1 MDNYEQEVAEETTTE
16 ETEPEVEETVEDEES
31 EAEEIDYKAEF
42 EKTKAELEKA
52 QRAIEKNKQKAKT
65 STGTNEGLSTADILA
80 LSKADV
86 DTEDLDE
93 VLDYAK
99 YKKISISDALKSSVL
114 KATLQERA
122 EERKSAEAV
131 TTKGTRR
138 AASSQVSDDRLLAD
152 AQNGIFPE
160 KEEDIQRLAKL
171 RILKR

>member
-1 MDNYEQEVAEETTTE
+1 MDNYDEDVVEETTTE
-16 ETEPEVEETVEDEES
+16 ETSPEVEDGSVEEES
-31 EAEEIDYKAEF
+31 EAEEVDYKAEF

-65 STGTNEGLSTADILA
+65 STAATEGLSTADILA

-99 YKKISISDALKSSVL
+99 YKKISISEALKSSVL
-114 KATLQERA
+114 KNTLQERI
-122 EERKSAEAV
+122 EQRKSAEAV

-152 AQNGIFPE
+152 AQNGIFPDR
-160 KEEDIQRLAKL
+160 EEDIARLAKL
-171 RILKR
+171 HILKR